1 VAETK
6 KTFLV
11 CDCEKSMP
19 LDFPRLKEALGEHAL
34 AEATHLCRVQIEE
47 FERIAAQ
54 GAPLVI
60 GCTQEAPLFLE
71 TLDEMET
78 PPEAAF
84 VNIRERAG
92 WSVEAVQATPKIAA
106 LLAEAA
112 LDVPDARS
120 VRMESEGVLLIL
132 GRDQV
137 ALDAAA
143 QLADRLDATVVLDIA
158 GDELDALPPRLT
170 EAPVFRG
177 TPRQASGHLGAFEVT
192 VADFAPAAASARGTL
207 RFEGGGGGGRSDCDL
222 ILDLR
227 GETPLFTAPE
237 KRDGY
242 FNPDPGDAVAVQKAL
257 FELTDM
263 IGEFEKPQYVEYD
276 AAICAHARNNIAGCT
291 RCLDLCPTGAITPAG
306 EHVAID
312 PYVCAGCGSCASV
325 CPTGAAASP
334 CRGASSP

>member
-60 GCTQEAPLFLE
+60 GCTQEALLFLE

-143 QLADRLDATVVLDIA
+143 QLADRRDHPGRRACRHRSLRLRRLRLLRQRLPDRRRRLRPA
-158 GDELDALPPRLT
+158 GARVHPDQA
-170 EAPVFRG
+170 AH
-177 TPRQASGHLGAFEVT
+177 ASGRL
-192 VADFAPAAASARGTL
+192 S
-207 RFEGGGGGGRSDCDL
+207 
-222 ILDLR
+222 
-227 GETPLFTAPE
+227 
-237 KRDGY
+237 
-242 FNPDPGDAVAVQKAL
+242 
-257 FELTDM
+257 
-263 IGEFEKPQYVEYD
+263 
-276 AAICAHARNNIAGCT
+276 
-291 RCLDLCPTGAITPAG
+291 
-306 EHVAID
+306 
-312 PYVCAGCGSCASV
+312 
-325 CPTGAAASP
+325 
-334 CRGASSP
+334 